1 MTKLLAVALASAT
14 LAGGAEPSDFRWV
27 RVVHEGGAEPVRFE
41 PDGGLFEHARPGFPD
56 LRVVDANGDQVPWR
70 TAPPPLAGAH
80 EHLVPLNSGRQGPW
94 AVALLDLGP
103 RRAVRD
109 RLELDTPDGDF
120 VGSVVVLGADHRDGP
135 FTRLSE
141 TGIYAVRG
149 AQPARSTAAVFPPTD
164 FRYLR
169 IRAHGVS
176 RIDGAAVSGT
186 QDREPSVRRPHE
198 LAVQTTGSRTT
209 VTLDF
214 GYRNMPVDD
223 VLVTASTPRYDRPAV
238 VDASNNGRVWRNVTY
253 ARFSRYEGSPPAPL
267 NVGVRARYVR
277 IRIDNGDDPPLTG
290 IRVGASSRS
299 HALVLEGG
307 HRAPYR
313 LLYGNSSVRA
323 PEYEFARLPFDSDQ
337 PLIDGTFG
345 EERPNPA
352 FATPARPFG
361 ERHGWIVSAALVA
374 AAAVVGAAGFLA
386 LRRRA

>member
-1 MTKLLAVALASAT
+1 MRLLALLAVT
-14 LAGGAEPSDFRWV
+14 LAGGAEPSDFRWA
-27 RVVHEGGAEPVRFE
+27 RVVHEGGAEPVRIE
-41 PDGGLFEHARPGFPD
+41 PDGGLFEHARAGFPD
-56 LRVVDANGDQVPWR
+56 LRVVDAKGEQVPWR
-70 TAPPPLAGAH
+70 VLPPPAAGAH
-80 EHLVPLNSGRQGPW
+80 EHLVPLNSGRQGPT
-94 AVALLDLGP
+94 AVALFDLGP

-109 RLELDTPDGDF
+109 RLELDIPDGEF
-120 VGSVVVLGADHRDGP
+120 VGSVVVFGADDRDGR

-169 IRAHGVS
+169 VRARGVS

-186 QDREPSVRRPHE
+186 QDRPPTVRRAHE
-198 LAVQTTGSRTT
+198 LAVATTGNRTT

-223 VLVTASTPRYDRPAV
+223 LLLLAATPRYDRSAV
-238 VDASNNGRVWRNVTY
+238 VEASNNGKAWRNVTY

-267 NVGVRARYVR
+267 TIGVRARYVR
-277 IRIDNGDDPPLTG
+277 IRIENGDDPQLSG

-307 HRAPYR
+307 HSAPYR
-313 LLYGNSSVRA
+313 LLYGNPTVRA
-323 PEYEFARLPFDSDQ
+323 PEYEFARLPFDSDRQ
-337 PLIDGTFG
+337 LIDGTFA
-345 EERPNPA
+345 EERRNPA
-352 FATPARPFG
+352 FIAPERPFG